1 MSYAK
6 YMEDNNK
13 IRQERQA
20 EYILYQDKTLRCE
33 EYIPYAVRYKL
44 HQPKQARQVK
54 RKHSICS

>member
-20 EYILYQDKTLRCE
+20 DYLLYYEKTPHRE
-33 EYIPYAVRYKL
+33 EYIPYTVRYKIS
-44 HQPKQARQVK
+44 QPKQTRNDNKKYVIY
-54 RKHSICS
+54 S